1 MRTCTSAPV
10 PTLLRVALLSRAIGT
25 PLLVSFGIGAPL
37 TTMAQQSVQ
46 SHEIP
51 AGSLSDALATFAA
64 RAGVTLPIDPALVQN
79 LDSPGLQGKWSTA
92 QGFEQLLKGSGL
104 EAVPQSANIYTLRLK
119 PVSGEALNLDATT
132 ISGAYAARP
141 SAIGPLHGYANS
153 HSSTGTKTDT
163 ALRDIPQSIQVIS
176 REVIEDQQINNL
188 GDALSNVSSIQR
200 GNTHGGTTESFFI
213 RGFQATTYAVDGM
226 LTNSLVVRPEI
237 LSDLSGVERVE
248 VLKGPASVLYGRGNP
263 GGLINLVS
271 RKPTFT
277 PHAQVK
283 AQAGSFD
290 YQRLQ
295 AYVSGPLDPQQSL
308 AGGLAMAWQTKG
320 GFRDHY
326 HDSTRHYI
334 APSLLW
340 DASDSTRVEMGLEY
354 TETDA
359 PYDRGLLELNGKV
372 DSRSTVFLE
381 EPWSRAESDKK
392 ALWLR
397 VEHTA
402 NDWLTLRQVTRWDK
416 STKQMLNVSQR
427 TLQSDGRT
435 IVRRATD
442 FDESAQSLS
451 AQFEAIAEFTTGG
464 LAHKAL
470 GGVETVNGHRRVTML
485 RATLAPLD
493 IYEPVYGAMPGPF
506 TFGEDSRFD
515 QNSYGVYLQDQI
527 DLNEQWKL
535 LLGVR
540 WDKIN
545 QRNRNYTATGSYTDI
560 DIAPSD
566 TSPRAGLVYQPTERL
581 ALYASY
587 STSFAPQNR
596 QTRNGSVLDPET
608 GVQYEIGAKYE
619 LIPNRLDATL
629 AAFEIRRENLAAT
642 DPQDSDYSIQTGE
655 QRVRGLE
662 LDVSGEIR
670 EGWNVIGNIALLDA
684 KLVKD
689 TRLPEGNRLE
699 GVPIASGS
707 LWSTYQLQEGP
718 LRGLGMGAGVFFA
731 GKRQGNLANTYNA
744 SGYARIDMSLF
755 YDITEQLRVSLNA
768 RNVTDRDYIETI
780 ASSGNYAGEPAAL
793 TATVSAGF

>member
-1 MRTCTSAPV
+1 MRSSVQTPS
-10 PTLLRVALLSRAIGT
+10 LFRVALLSRAIGA
-25 PLLVSFGIGAPL
+25 PLLATFSIGAASL
-37 TTMAQQSVQ
+37 VQAQQSTQ
-46 SHEIP
+46 QYDIA
-51 AGSLSDALATFAA
+51 AGPLSDALAIFATK
-64 RAGVTLPIDPALVQN
+64 AGITLPINPAMVNN
-79 LDSPGLQGKWSTA
+79 LNSTGLQGQWSTA
-92 QGFEQLLKGSGL
+92 QGFEQLLRGTGL
-104 EAVPQSANIYTLRLK
+104 QAIPQSANTYTLQPL
-119 PVSGEALNLDATT
+119 PVTHGALNLDATN
-132 ISGAYAARP
+132 INGAHSGGRP
-141 SAIGPLHGYANS
+141 SAIGPLHGYAVSRSN
-153 HSSTGTKTDT
+153 TGTKTDT

-237 LSDLSGVERVE
+237 LSDLSGIERVE

-277 PHAQVK
+277 PQAQVK

-290 YQRLQ
+290 FQRVQ
-295 AYVSGPLDPQQSL
+295 AYVSGPLAPDQAL
-308 AGGLAMAWQTKG
+308 AGGMAMAWQTKG
-320 GFRDHY
+320 GFRDHF
-326 HDSTRHYI
+326 HDSTRNYI

-340 DASDSTRVEMGLEY
+340 DASDSTRVEMGFEY

-359 PYDRGLLELNGKV
+359 PYDRGLMELNGKV
-372 DSRSTVFLE
+372 DSRSEVFLE

-392 ALWLR
+392 AVWLR
-397 VEHTA
+397 VEHIA

-451 AQFEAIAEFTTGG
+451 AQFEAIAEYTTLG
-464 LAHKAL
+464 LRHKTL
-470 GGVETVNGHRRVTML
+470 GGIETVTGHRKVKML
-485 RATLAPLD
+485 RAQLD
-493 IYEPVYGAMPGPF
+493 SIDLYNPVYGALPGTF
-506 TFGEDSRFD
+506 EFGEDSRFEQD
-515 QNSYGVYLQDQI
+515 SYGVYLQDQI
-527 DLNEQWKL
+527 DLSEQWKL

-540 WDKIN
+540 WDRID
-545 QRNRNYTATGSYTDI
+545 QRNRNYTVTGSYKDI
-560 DIAPSD
+560 EITPSD
-566 TSPRAGLVYQPTERL
+566 TSPRAGLVYQPTDRL

-587 STSFAPQNR
+587 STSFAPQNKL
-596 QTRNGSVLDPET
+596 TRDNSVLDPET
-608 GVQYEIGAKYE
+608 GVQYEIGAKYD
-619 LIPNRLDATL
+619 LIPDRLSATL
-629 AAFEIRRENLAAT
+629 AAFEIRRKNLAAT
-642 DPQDSDYSIQTGE
+642 DPVDSNYSIQTGE

-662 LDVSGEIR
+662 LDVSGEIQ
-670 EGWNVIGNIALLDA
+670 EGWNVIGNIAVLDA
-684 KLVKD
+684 KLIENEG
-689 TRLPEGNRLE
+689 LYEGNRLE
-699 GVPIASGS
+699 GVPIMSGS
-707 LWSTYQLQEGP
+707 LWSTYQLQDGP

-731 GKRQGNLANTYNA
+731 GKREGNLANNYSTG
-744 SGYARIDMSLF
+744 GYGRIDLSLF
-755 YDITEQLRVSLNA
+755 YDINEKLRVSLNA